1 MKRLTNPTLTFEVP
15 SPILKNGE
23 SWFEAE
29 NKKVIFKQG
38 TQIIFYK
45 EPEQNKNI
53 FTVTLG
59 PDDTGKLSPGVV
71 KIELSFIANN
81 KNYISDIITANVE
94 DVLRTDW
101 N

>member
-15 SPILKNGE
+15 SPILKNGTG
-23 SWFEAE
+23 WFTAS

-45 EPEQNKNI
+45 EPEQDKNI
-53 FTVTLG
+53 FTVTLASG
-59 PDDTGKLSPGVV
+59 DTGKLSPGVV
-71 KIELSFIANN
+71 KIELSFIANG

>member
-38 TQIIFYK
+38 T
-45 EPEQNKNI
+45 
-53 FTVTLG
+53 
-59 PDDTGKLSPGVV
+59 
-71 KIELSFIANN
+71 
-81 KNYISDIITANVE
+81 
-94 DVLRTDW
+94 
-101 N
+101 

>member
-15 SPILKNGE
+15 SPILKNKDG
-23 SWFEAE
+23 WFTAS

-45 EPEQNKNI
+45 EPAQEGNI
-53 FTVTLG
+53 FTVTLTA
-59 PDDTGKLSPGVV
+59 DDTKQFSPGVV
-71 KIELSFIANN
+71 KIELSFIANG
-81 KNYISDIITANVE
+81 KNYISDTITANVE